1 MVGQDKE
8 PKMEPKMQIEKAK
21 KAKEKQILWKM
32 AILAASIMNEWIII
46 GGV

>member
-8 PKMEPKMQIEKAK
+8 PKMEPKMQIKKAK
-21 KAKEKQILWKM
+21 KAKEKEILWKM
-32 AILAASIMNEWIII
+32 AILAASIMNVWIII